1 MSFKFFHFAGT
12 QFSMTHNQFRTLFCL
27 FFSCV
32 LFLTACQKEIS
43 GQPLV
48 PPNTGHDNTLANT
61 DQSGNNELL
70 PLVPGIRERIVAQ
83 NYIQLLEQN
92 HISQRK
98 LDNSVSREAL
108 RLYIKGL
115 DPLKL
120 YFYQSDIDKFRTEYE
135 QTLCDLAKKRN
146 IQPAFDIY
154 NCYLDRIKERVDMI
168 LNILDTPQ
176 DFTLDEEIVRD
187 KSKDF
192 SLDEKTLTEKGLQ
205 HWPKNPEEAYDR
217 WRKRIK
223 SDILSLK
230 SEAREQEKEHQKAI
244 AEGKEPKKV
253 EQRDPIERLQKR
265 YLSFRKRMLLESHIA
280 NGKILDDIKKSAND
294 DVMEGYLSAISG
306 ALDPHTSYMPPKILE
321 DFNNMMRKALE
332 GIGAT
337 LTSEDGYTVVKKLV
351 KGGPADKA
359 GELKENDKI
368 TGVGQGKDGKIEDV
382 VDSKLSDV
390 VKLIRGAKGT
400 IVRLELAPAD
410 GTASKIIEIVR
421 DKVNLED
428 QAAKAEIFDVGQKTE
443 GNPYKIGVIE
453 LPDFYLDM
461 DAFRR
466 GDPNARSTTVDVK
479 KFLKD
484 FVAQNVD
491 LVVLDLKSNGG
502 GSLQEAIA
510 LTGLFI
516 ESGNV
521 VQTKDETSSRPQQ
534 RDDFDPNC
542 DWTGPLVVVTS
553 KLSASASEIFAG
565 AIKDYKRGLIV
576 GDSRTHGKGTVQQ
589 MRDLSENFFNSNTVD
604 LGAIKITIQG
614 FYRPS
619 GVSPQ
624 REGVAADVTIP
635 SYTDVLE
642 DICESDLDNALTL
655 SKVSQARNFQI
666 KTPYVTP
673 QINGELQKQSNERV
687 SNNDEFKKRQKEI
700 AAYKELRSRKSS
712 TLNEAKFFEEQERLN
727 AGKSEKEELED
738 LLENEGK
745 IKRNYYLDEVLTLSI
760 DYLELLQKNG
770 ITFPKERTIVQKSS
784 PFNILFGR

>member
-1 MSFKFFHFAGT
+1 MTYNYFRQTIFCIL
-12 QFSMTHNQFRTLFCL
+12 FSSL
-27 FFSCV
+27 
-32 LFLTACQKEIS
+32 LFLTACQREIS

-48 PPNTGHDNTLANT
+48 PPNTGGEPVAATSAN
-61 DQSGNNELL
+61 SNELL

-83 NYIQLLEQN
+83 NCIRLLEQN
-92 HISQRK
+92 HISLRK
-98 LDNSVSREAL
+98 LDTAVSREAL
-108 RLYIKGL
+108 RLYIKSL

-120 YFYQSDIDKFRTEYE
+120 YFYQSDIDKFKTEYE
-135 QTLCDLAKKRN
+135 NTLCDLAKKNN
-146 IQPAFDIY
+146 ISPAFEIY

-168 LNILDTPQ
+168 LKILDTPQ

-192 SLDEKTLTEKGLQ
+192 TLDEKVLAEKGLQ
-205 HWPKNPEEAYDR
+205 HWPKTSEEAYDR

-223 SDILSLK
+223 SDILALK
-230 SEAREQEKEHQKAI
+230 SEAHDQEKERQKAI
-244 AEGKEPKKV
+244 AEGKEPKKI

-280 NGKILDDIKKSAND
+280 NGKILDDIKKAAND
-294 DVMEGYLSAISG
+294 DVMEAYLSAISG
-306 ALDPHTSYMPPKILE
+306 ALDPHTSYLSPKTLE
-321 DFNNMMRKALE
+321 DFNNIMRKALE

-337 LTSEDGYTVVKKLV
+337 LTLEDGYTVVKKLV
-351 KGGPADKA
+351 KNSPADKS
-359 GELKENDKI
+359 GNLKANDKI

-400 IVRLELAPAD
+400 VVRLELLPAD

-428 QAAKAEIFDVGQKTE
+428 QAALREVFEAGQKSDGT
-443 GNPYKIGVIE
+443 PYKIGVIE

-461 DAFRR
+461 NAFRR
-466 GDPNARSTTVDVK
+466 GDPNARSTTTDVK
-479 KFLKD
+479 KLLKE
-484 FVAQNVD
+484 FVEENVD

-542 DWTGPLVVVTS
+542 DWTGPLVVVAS

-576 GDSRTHGKGTVQQ
+576 GDSRTHGKGTVQH
-589 MRDLSENFFNSNTVD
+589 MRDLSEDIFNNNNVD
-604 LGAIKITIQG
+604 LGAVRITVQG

-624 REGVAADVTIP
+624 REGVAADVIIP

-655 SKVSQARNFQI
+655 NKVSQARNFQI

-673 QINGELQKQSNERV
+673 QINEELQKRSTERV
-687 SNNDEFKKRQKEI
+687 LNDEEFKKRQKEI
-700 AAYKELRSRKSS
+700 AVVKELRSRKTT
-712 TLNEAKFFEEQERLN
+712 TLNETKFFEEQERLN
-727 AGKSEKEELED
+727 SGKTEKEELED
-738 LLENEGK
+738 LLESEGK
-745 IKRNYYLDEVLTLSI
+745 IKRNYYLEEVLSISI
-760 DYLELLQKNG
+760 DYLEMLQKSG
-770 ITFPKERTIVQKSS
+770 IVFPKERTVVQKSS
-784 PFNILFGR
+784 PLNILFGR

>member
-1 MSFKFFHFAGT
+1 
-12 QFSMTHNQFRTLFCL
+12 MTHNQSLRTIFCISFFCL
-27 FFSCV
+27 

-48 PPNTGHDNTLANT
+48 PPNTGSEVAATT
-61 DQSGNNELL
+61 SVGSNELL

-98 LDNSVSREAL
+98 LDAAVSREAL

-120 YFYQSDIDKFRTEYE
+120 YFYQSDINKFRTEYE
-135 QTLCDLAKKRN
+135 ETLCDHVKRRN
-146 IQPAFDIY
+146 IQPAFEIY
-154 NCYLDRIKERVDMI
+154 NCYLDRIKERVGMI
-168 LNILDTPQ
+168 LEILDTPQ

-187 KSKDF
+187 KSKNF
-192 SLDEKTLTEKGLQ
+192 TLDEKVLTEKGLQ
-205 HWPKNPEEAYDR
+205 HWPKTPEEAYDR

-223 SDILSLK
+223 SDILTLK
-230 SEAREQEKEHQKAI
+230 SEARDQEKERQKAI

-280 NGKILDDIKKSAND
+280 NGKILDDIKKAAND
-294 DVMEGYLSAISG
+294 DVMETCLSAISG
-306 ALDPHTSYMPPKILE
+306 ALDPHTSYMSPKTLE

-390 VKLIRGAKGT
+390 VKLIRGNKGT
-400 IVRLELAPAD
+400 IVRLELSPAD
-410 GTASKIIEIVR
+410 GTATKIIEIVR
-421 DKVNLED
+421 DKVNLDD
-428 QAAKAEIFDVGQKTE
+428 QAAKKAVFDVGRKADGT
-443 GNPYKIGVIE
+443 PYKVGVID

-479 KFLKD
+479 NFLKE
-484 FVAQNVD
+484 FVEEKVD

-589 MRDLSENFFNSNTVD
+589 MRDLSENLFNSSNVD
-604 LGAIKITIQG
+604 LGAIKLTIQG

-624 REGVAADVTIP
+624 REGVAADVVIP
-635 SYTDVLE
+635 SYTDALE

-655 SKVSQARNFQI
+655 NKVSQARSFQI

-673 QINGELQKQSNERV
+673 QINEELQKRSDERV
-687 SNNDEFKKRQKEI
+687 LNNEEFKKRQKEI
-700 AAYKELRSRKSS
+700 AAYKELRSRKTS

-727 AGKSEKEELED
+727 AGKTEKEELED
-738 LLENEGK
+738 LLDSE
-745 IKRNYYLDEVLTLSI
+745 IKRNYYLDEVLNIGI
-760 DYLELLQKNG
+760 DYLDSLQKNG
-770 ITFPKERTIVQKSS
+770 IAFPKERTVVQKSS

>member
-1 MSFKFFHFAGT
+1 
-12 QFSMTHNQFRTLFCL
+12 
-27 FFSCV
+27 
-32 LFLTACQKEIS
+32 
-43 GQPLV
+43 V
-48 PPNTGHDNTLANT
+48 PPNT
-61 DQSGNNELL
+61 SGNAAVATPNPANNELL
-70 PLVPGIRERIVAQ
+70 PLVPGIRERTVAQ
-83 NYIQLLEQN
+83 QYIHQLEQL

-98 LDNSVSREAL
+98 MDAAISKEAL
-108 RLYIKGL
+108 RLYIKSL

-120 YFYQSDIDKFRTEYE
+120 YFYQSDINEFRTKYE
-135 QTLCDLAKKRN
+135 ETLCDLTKQRN
-146 IQPAFDIY
+146 IKPAFEIY
-154 NCYLDRIKERVDMI
+154 NRYLDRIKERVDMI
-168 LNILDTPQ
+168 MKILDTPQ

-192 SLDEKTLTEKGLQ
+192 TLDEKVLTEKGLQ
-205 HWPKNPEEAYDR
+205 LWPKTPEEAYDR
-217 WRKRIK
+217 WCKRIK

-230 SEAREQEKEHQKAI
+230 SEVLEQEKERQKAI

-265 YLSFRKRMLLESHIA
+265 YLSFRKRMLLENHIA
-280 NGKILDDIKKSAND
+280 SGKILDDIKKAAND
-294 DVMEGYLSAISG
+294 DVMEAYLSAISG
-306 ALDPHTSYMPPKILE
+306 ALDPHTAYMSPKTLE

-351 KGGPADKA
+351 KGGPADKS

-368 TGVGQGKDGKIEDV
+368 TGVGQEKDGKIEDV

-390 VKLIRGAKGT
+390 VKLIRGPKGT
-400 IVRLELAPAD
+400 VVRLELAPAD
-410 GTASKIIEIVR
+410 GTATKIIEIVR
-421 DKVNLED
+421 DKVDLKD
-428 QAAKAEIFDVGQKTE
+428 QAATSDVFDVGKKAE
-443 GNPYKIGVIE
+443 GTPYKIGVID

-466 GDPNARSTTVDVK
+466 NDPNARSTTADVK
-479 KFLKD
+479 EILKE
-484 FVAQNVD
+484 FVEKNVD

-521 VQTKDETSSRPQQ
+521 VQTKDEASSRAQQ
-534 RDDFDPNC
+534 RDDNDPNC

-589 MRDLSENFFNSNTVD
+589 MRDLSEILFSSSNNVD

-624 REGVAADVTIP
+624 REGVSADVIIP

-655 SKVSQARNFQI
+655 NKVSQAKNFQI
-666 KTPYVTP
+666 KTPYVTS
-673 QINGELQKQSNERV
+673 QMNEELQKQSTERV
-687 SNNDEFKKRQKEI
+687 LNSDDFKKRQKKI
-700 AAYKELRSRKSS
+700 TAYKEIRSRKSS

-727 AGKSEKEELED
+727 ADKTEKEELEE

-745 IKRNYYLDEVLTLSI
+745 IKRTYYLDEVMAI
-760 DYLELLQKNG
+760 GVDYLELLQKNG
-770 ITFPKERTIVQKSS
+770 IAFPKERTVVQKSS

>member
-1 MSFKFFHFAGT
+1 
-12 QFSMTHNQFRTLFCL
+12 MTHNQFRRTIFCIFL
-27 FFSCV
+27 SHL

-48 PPNTGHDNTLANT
+48 PPNTGGEVIAAPT
-61 DQSGNNELL
+61 DTNELL
-70 PLVPGIRERIVAQ
+70 PLVPGIRERIITQ
-83 NYIQLLEQN
+83 NYIRLLEQN

-98 LDNSVSREAL
+98 LDAAVSREAL

-120 YFYQSDIDKFRTEYE
+120 YFYQSDIDKFRAEYE
-135 QTLCDLAKKRN
+135 TTLCDLAKKRN
-146 IQPAFDIY
+146 INPAFEIY

-168 LNILDTPQ
+168 LKILDTPQ

-192 SLDEKTLTEKGLQ
+192 TLDEKILTEKGLQ
-205 HWPKNPEEAYDR
+205 HWPKTEGEAYDR

-223 SDILSLK
+223 SDILALK
-230 SEAREQEKEHQKAI
+230 SEVLDQEKERQKAI
-244 AEGKEPKKV
+244 DEGKEPKKI

-280 NGKILDDIKKSAND
+280 NGKILDDIKKAAND
-294 DVMEGYLSAISG
+294 DVMEAYLSAISG
-306 ALDPHTSYMPPKILE
+306 ALDPHTSHMSPKTLE

-400 IVRLELAPAD
+400 IVRLEISPAD
-410 GTASKIIEIVR
+410 GTASKTIEIVR

-428 QAAKAEIFDVGQKTE
+428 QAAKKEIFEVGQKSE
-443 GNPYKIGVIE
+443 NVPYKIGVIE

-466 GDPNARSTTVDVK
+466 GDPNARSTTTDVK
-479 KFLKD
+479 KILKD
-484 FVAQNVD
+484 FVEQEVD

-589 MRDLSENFFNSNTVD
+589 MRELSEDIFNSNNVD

-624 REGVAADVTIP
+624 REGVAADVIIQ
-635 SYTDVLE
+635 SYTDALE

-655 SKVSQARNFQI
+655 SKVSQAKNFQI

-673 QINGELQKQSNERV
+673 QINEELQKQSTERV
-687 SNNDEFKKRQKEI
+687 LNNEEFQKRQKEI
-700 AAYKELRSRKSS
+700 LAYKELRSRKSS
-712 TLNEAKFFEEQERLN
+712 TLNETKFFEEQERLN
-727 AGKSEKEELED
+727 AGKTEKEELED

-745 IKRNYYLDEVLTLSI
+745 IKRNYYLDEVLAIGI

-770 ITFPKERTIVQKSS
+770 IAFPKERTIIQKSS

>member
-1 MSFKFFHFAGT
+1 
-12 QFSMTHNQFRTLFCL
+12 MTYDQFRRPFFGL
-27 FFSCV
+27 FFSCF

-48 PPNTGHDNTLANT
+48 PPNTVNETVSVSETG
-61 DQSGNNELL
+61 ELL
-70 PLVPGIRERIVAQ
+70 PLVPGIRERTVAQ
-83 NYIQLLEQN
+83 YYIHLLEQN

-98 LDNSVSREAL
+98 LDANISKEAL
-108 RLYIKGL
+108 RLYIKSL

-120 YFYQSDIDKFRTEYE
+120 YFYQSDIDKFRAEYE
-135 QTLCDLAKKRN
+135 TTLCDLAKQRN
-146 IQPAFDIY
+146 IKPAFEIY

-176 DFTLDEEIVRD
+176 DFTLEEEIVRD

-192 SLDEKTLTEKGLQ
+192 AIDEKVLTEKGLQ
-205 HWPKNPEEAYDR
+205 LWPKTPEEAYDR

-223 SDILSLK
+223 SDILVLK
-230 SEAREQEKEHQKAI
+230 SEAKDQEKERQKAI
-244 AEGKEPKKV
+244 AENKEPKKA

-265 YLSFRKRMLLESHIA
+265 YTSFRKRMLLENHIA
-280 NGKILDDIKKSAND
+280 NGKILDDIKKAAND
-294 DVMEGYLSAISG
+294 DVMEAYLSAISG
-306 ALDPHTSYMPPKILE
+306 ALDPHTSYMSPKTLE

-382 VDSKLSDV
+382 VDSKLTDV
-390 VKLIRGAKGT
+390 VKLIRGSKGT
-400 IVRLELAPAD
+400 IVRLELTPAD
-410 GTASKIIEIVR
+410 GTATKVIEIVR
-421 DKVNLED
+421 DKVNLDD
-428 QAAKAEIFDVGQKTE
+428 QAAQREIFEVGRKTE
-443 GNPYKIGVIE
+443 GTPYKIGVIE

-466 GDPNARSTTVDVK
+466 GDRDARSTTADVK
-479 KFLKD
+479 KFLEE
-484 FVAQNVD
+484 FVEKEVD

-521 VQTKDETSSRPQQ
+521 VQTKDETGSRPQQ

-589 MRDLSENFFNSNTVD
+589 MRDLSELLFNSNNLD

-624 REGVAADVTIP
+624 REGVAADVMIP

-642 DICESDLDNALTL
+642 DICESDLDNALML
-655 SKVSQARNFQI
+655 NKVSQAKNFQI

-673 QINGELQKQSNERV
+673 PISEELQKYSDERV
-687 SNNDEFKKRQKEI
+687 LNNEEFQKRQKEI
-700 AAYKELRSRKSS
+700 AGYKEIRSRKAT

-727 AGKSEKEELED
+727 AGKSEKEEIEN
-738 LLENEGK
+738 LLESEGK
-745 IKRNYYLDEVLTLSI
+745 IKRNYYLDEVLAISV
-760 DYLELLQKNG
+760 DYLETLQKNK
-770 ITFPKERTIVQKSS
+770 ITFPKERTVVQKSS

>member
-1 MSFKFFHFAGT
+1 
-12 QFSMTHNQFRTLFCL
+12 MTHNQFHRTISCIFLSCL
-27 FFSCV
+27 

-48 PPNTGHDNTLANT
+48 PPNTNGDVAVATSET
-61 DQSGNNELL
+61 NELL
-70 PLVPGIRERIVAQ
+70 PLVPGIRERTVAPL
-83 NYIQLLEQN
+83 YIHLLEQN

-98 LDNSVSREAL
+98 LDANISKEAL

-120 YFYQSDIDKFRTEYE
+120 YFYQSDIDKFRAAYE
-135 QTLCDLAKKRN
+135 TTLCDLAKQRN
-146 IQPAFDIY
+146 ITPAFEIY

-168 LNILDTPQ
+168 LKILDAPQ
-176 DFTLDEEIVRD
+176 DFTLDEELVRD

-192 SLDEKTLTEKGLQ
+192 TLDEKILTEKGLQ
-205 HWPKNPEEAYDR
+205 HWPKTPEEAYDR

-223 SDILSLK
+223 SDILVLK
-230 SEAREQEKEHQKAI
+230 SEIKDQEKEREKAI
-244 AEGKEPKKV
+244 AENKEPKKV

-265 YLSFRKRMLLESHIA
+265 YTSFRKRMLLENHIA
-280 NGKILDDIKKSAND
+280 DGKILDDIKKAAND
-294 DVMEGYLSAISG
+294 DVMEAYLSAISG
-306 ALDPHTSYMPPKILE
+306 ALDPHTSYMSPKSLE

-390 VKLIRGAKGT
+390 VKLIRGSKGT
-400 IVRLELAPAD
+400 IVRLELSPAD
-410 GTASKIIEIVR
+410 GTATKIIEIVR

-428 QAAKAEIFDVGQKTE
+428 QAAKQEIFEVGQKSE
-443 GNPYKIGVIE
+443 GTPYKIGVIE

-461 DAFRR
+461 EAFRR
-466 GDPNARSTTVDVK
+466 NDPNARSTTADVK
-479 KFLKD
+479 KILKE
-484 FVAQNVD
+484 FVEKNID

-589 MRDLSENFFNSNTVD
+589 MRDLSELLFNSNNLD

-624 REGVAADVTIP
+624 REGVAADVIIP

-655 SKVSQARNFQI
+655 NKVSQAKNFQI

-673 QINGELQKQSNERV
+673 QISEELQKRSEERVVSNE
-687 SNNDEFKKRQKEI
+687 EFKKRQKEI
-700 AAYKELRSRKSS
+700 VAYKELRSRKAT

-727 AGKSEKEELED
+727 AGKTEKEELEN
-738 LLENEGK
+738 LLESEGK
-745 IKRNYYLDEVLTLSI
+745 IKRTYYLDEVLAIST
-760 DYLELLQKNG
+760 DYLETLQKNNVA
-770 ITFPKERTIVQKSS
+770 FPKERTVVQKSS